1 MISLPKPLSTMVDI
15 DQIPEVNQ
23 VYASALN
30 GIDKILKDAKSGKAL
45 QRIRG
50 DIGEISYSDRRVAS
64 FALDRAVD
72 IIKEENLKLQENI
85 DNDIYDAEHLRIV
98 RHAIDWGDREIGT
111 LCRVIL
117 VLRGWA

>member
-50 DIGEISYSDRRVAS
+50 DIGTLEYNDRAMAACILEREHEEITK
-64 FALDRAVD
+64 ALDSGRLSESM
-72 IIKEENLKLQENI
+72 EEYCKLELKALS
-85 DNDIYDAEHLRIV
+85 
-98 RHAIDWGDREIGT
+98 
-111 LCRVIL
+111 RVSN